1 MFDYAL
7 PQNLLYSDASHS
19 VCGAWTRDMDDSV
32 IEFNQSWTE
41 SGICK
46 SSTWRELKGVDLA
59 LRVFVTR
66 LHGKCVKVFSDNKG
80 VEAIVKKE
88 ASDWNCIH

>member
-7 PQNLLYSDASHS
+7 PQVLLYSDASHS
-19 VCGAWTRDMDDSV
+19 GCGAWNRNMDDSV

-41 SGICK
+41 SEICK

-59 LRVFVTR
+59 LRVFATR
-66 LHGKCVKVFSDNKG
+66 LQGNVSKFSLIIKV
-80 VEAIVKKE
+80 
-88 ASDWNCIH
+88 